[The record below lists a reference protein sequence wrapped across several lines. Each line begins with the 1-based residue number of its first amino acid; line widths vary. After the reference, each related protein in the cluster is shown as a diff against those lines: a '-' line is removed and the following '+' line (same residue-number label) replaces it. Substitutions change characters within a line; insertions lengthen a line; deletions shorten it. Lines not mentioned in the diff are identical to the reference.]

1 MSSEV
6 KFDIGDKAEELYFSV
21 FDLTTNRE
29 HYPTKFRRLAD
40 QLQKYALGIHSDVMD
55 ANSFRTDTVSQ
66 RNKRFDFQTSAIT
79 KCNKFLSLTKYSLH
93 AHLISAAIGETWT
106 NLAHD
111 VKFMT
116 LAWRKS

>member
-1 MSSEV
+1 MSGEV

-21 FDLTTNRE
+21 FDLTTNRQ
-29 HYPTKFRRLAD
+29 HYPTKFRRMAD
-40 QLQKYALGIHSDVMD
+40 RLQDYALGIHSDVMD
-55 ANSFRTDTVSQ
+55 ANSFRTDTASQ
-66 RNKRFDFQTSAIT
+66 RSKRFDFQTSAIT

-93 AHLISAAIGETWT
+93 AHLISAATSEKWT

-111 VKFMT
+111 IKYMT